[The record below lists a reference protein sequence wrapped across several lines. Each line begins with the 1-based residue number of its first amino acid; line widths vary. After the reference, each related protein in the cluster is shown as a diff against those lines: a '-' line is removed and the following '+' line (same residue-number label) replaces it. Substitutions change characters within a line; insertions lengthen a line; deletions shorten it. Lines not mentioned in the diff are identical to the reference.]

1 MLVDNPEIET
11 KMFRYRTM
19 SSTPVTLTENDI
31 STWDFIFGDD
41 HVFPDE
47 FLPYNKSNSSISLA

>member
-11 KMFRYRTM
+11 SQMFNHNLV
-19 SSTPVTLTENDI
+19 SLTGNDI
-31 STWDFIFGDD
+31 KTWNFIFGDE

-47 FLPYNKSNSSISLA
+47 FLPYNKSNSAISLA